1 MGWDTVVPI
10 AQVRDA
16 QEASPAPVIPALA
29 VPAQGW
35 VPQNSARKA
44 AGVASCP
51 TQGER
56 STWPVY
62 PHPRAENLSPFG
74 GRKGRE
80 CALLPTGGSREI
92 ALRDSM
98 INVCDVIYE
107 QRLGK
112 ADQSSLRRAV
122 SARGTG
128 QGCGG
133 GSPEKLEKFRDW
145 LIYRARHVA
154 GM

>member
-1 MGWDTVVPI
+1 M
-10 AQVRDA
+10 
-16 QEASPAPVIPALA
+16 ASL
-29 VPAQGW
+29 
-35 VPQNSARKA
+35 
-44 AGVASCP
+44 P
-51 TQGER
+51 T
-56 STWPVY
+56 P
-62 PHPRAENLSPFG
+62 P
-74 GRKGRE
+74 GRE
-80 CALLPTGGSREI
+80 SISIWGQEGGGESALLPTGGSREI

-112 ADQSSLRRAV
+112 ADQSSRRRAV